1 MAVGGLKA
9 LYNLILKDAIR
20 GSGGASGIM
29 SIGDSVR
36 ALAQK
41 RFQSYVMSAQKQGV
55 DLDRFSEGQLK
66 YMLEMNKAGN
76 KVKIE
81 TSTIN

>member
-1 MAVGGLKA
+1 MPTGGLKI
-9 LYNLILKDAIR
+9 LYNLILKDAIK

-41 RFQSYVMSAQKQGV
+41 RFQSYVMSAQ
-55 DLDRFSEGQLK
+55 
-66 YMLEMNKAGN
+66 
-76 KVKIE
+76 
-81 TSTIN
+81 